1 MEGDGKKMTLKPIRI
16 ISKNIDEN
24 GGGEEAILL
33 SPITRM
39 FHEPGYKFY
48 ILAIMGWK
56 VPIDVDSIKAEL
68 QRKMLKHPRFSSLQ
82 VMDKLSHDGNG
93 KMRWVPTTVN
103 IDDHIILPQIAHN
116 TMDDADK
123 LVQQYIS
130 NLSTTTIDMSKPLWD
145 FHVLNMKTSQTE
157 ATCIFRFHHSLGD
170 GVALIS
176 LLLSCF
182 RTTSDPTSLP
192 TIPVSSSKDKSNLS
206 ISNSRNNILS
216 LMWKYVVKLWL
227 FIKLLFNTIIDLFLI
242 TATMLFLKDSRSPFM
257 IAHVSNRQTFIY
269 RTVSLDDI
277 KLIKNAT
284 NTTVNDVILGITQA
298 ALSRYINRS
307 NEVEGKRKFWKR
319 MRCRAAV
326 TVNLRPTLGVQV
338 VAEMI
343 EKNTTVVQG
352 NCFGLAIFP
361 LNITQLENSLDY
373 VHKAKRSMDRKKHS
387 LETRCTFNF
396 IQLIFK
402 LFGCRVATTFVG
414 RVLSQTTLLF
424 SNVAGPLEQVSLA
437 GHPLAFLAPTCYG
450 QPTGLLIHACSYAKQ
465 LTFAVAVDEGLIP
478 DPNQLG
484 DDFVD
489 SFMLIKE
496 AALTKSRTNIDV

>member
-1 MEGDGKKMTLKPIRI
+1 MEGGGEKMILKPIQI
-16 ISKNIDEN
+16 PKNLNEN
-24 GGGEEAILL
+24 GGEEEAILL
-33 SPITRM
+33 SPSSRM
-39 FHEPGYKFY
+39 FHEPNYKFY

-68 QRKMLKHPRFSSLQ
+68 QSKMLKHPRFSSLQ
-82 VMDKLSHDGNG
+82 VMDELSHDGKG
-93 KMRWVPTTVN
+93 EMRWVPTTVN

-123 LVQQYIS
+123 LVEQYIS

-216 LMWKYVVKLWL
+216 LMWKYLVKLWL

-284 NTTVNDVILGITQA
+284 NT
-298 ALSRYINRS
+298 
-307 NEVEGKRKFWKR
+307 
-319 MRCRAAV
+319 
-326 TVNLRPTLGVQV
+326 
-338 VAEMI
+338 
-343 EKNTTVVQG
+343 
-352 NCFGLAIFP
+352 
-361 LNITQLENSLDY
+361 
-373 VHKAKRSMDRKKHS
+373 
-387 LETRCTFNF
+387 
-396 IQLIFK
+396 
-402 LFGCRVATTFVG
+402 
-414 RVLSQTTLLF
+414 
-424 SNVAGPLEQVSLA
+424 VSLY
-437 GHPLAFLAPTCYG
+437 TS
-450 QPTGLLIHACSYAKQ
+450 LILFYV
-465 LTFAVAVDEGLIP
+465 F
-478 DPNQLG
+478 
-484 DDFVD
+484 
-489 SFMLIKE
+489 
-496 AALTKSRTNIDV
+496 